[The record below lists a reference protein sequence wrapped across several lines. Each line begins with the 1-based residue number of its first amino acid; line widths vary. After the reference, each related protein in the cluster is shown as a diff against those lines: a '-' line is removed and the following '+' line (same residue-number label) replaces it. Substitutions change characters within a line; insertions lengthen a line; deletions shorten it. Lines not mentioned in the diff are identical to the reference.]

1 MDVNKAISEAVRY
14 SIREALD
21 GVDKELTRNVFLQA
35 ESLKNIEK
43 YNANSLLNE
52 SQVSELTGIAVPTL
66 RKWRNEKR
74 EIPYIRMGNSVR
86 YKYSDLLDYIKANTV
101 KVMQGG
107 NVRGGDL

>member
-1 MDVNKAISEAVRY
+1 MDVNKAITDVVSS
-14 SIREALD
+14 SIREALE
-21 GVDKELTRNVFLQA
+21 GVDHELTKNVLEQA